1 MQTSAPSPLPAL
13 PDWRPMLEDP
23 RPQPSFVPLRV
34 EGRLPPELRGTF
46 VRNGPALSHAMGTDY
61 EHWFDGDGG
70 LVAVQLGDGRARG
83 ALRLI
88 ETAGLAKERKR
99 GRRLFP
105 GFGTH
110 APAWWHP
117 WSVKNVANTNVIPWQ
132 GRLLALWEGGR
143 PHEVSLETLQTR
155 GLTSLGGVVPGAFSA
170 HPHRV
175 QARAA
180 VYNFGV
186 RPRLRGALLD
196 LFELPDQG
204 PARRLASLP
213 LPSMPF
219 IHDFI
224 ATERHLVFFISPVF
238 VDIPRFL
245 LGPRTYAECMQW
257 KPEVGTEVLVVPID
271 DPARPVRFRSEASW
285 QWHFGN
291 AFERGDEIVVDL
303 VRFDSFSLIG
313 VSSELH
319 DDDRGVVDHGWPA
332 RAVIDRRARSLRW
345 ETWAERSMEFPRVAP
360 SVEGGE
366 HRHVYMAAHGSQAQ
380 REGTLFDRIVKLD
393 TSVGTFE
400 EYEFDCGVFASE
412 PIFTPSPHSKCDD
425 DGWVMSLVYDAPN
438 HRSHVAVFDAQDL
451 SGGPV
456 ARVHF
461 DRHVHYTFHG
471 SFVPEAV

>member
-1 MQTSAPSPLPAL
+1 MQTSAPSRVQA
-13 PDWRPMLEDP
+13 DWRPMLEDP

-34 EGRLPPELRGTF
+34 EGQLPPDLRGTF

-88 ETAGLAKERKR
+88 ETAGLTKERKR

-110 APAWWHP
+110 APAWWYP
-117 WSVKNVANTNVIPWQ
+117 WAVKNVANTNVIAWQ

-155 GLTSLGGVVPGAFSA
+155 GLSDLGGVVPGAFSA

-175 QARAA
+175 HARSA

-186 RPRLRGALLD
+186 RPRLRGSILD
-196 LFELPDQG
+196 LFELPDHG

-213 LPSMPF
+213 LPNMPF

-224 ATERHLVFFISPVF
+224 ATDRHLVFFISPVF

-245 LGPRTYAECMQW
+245 LRPRTYAECMQW
-257 KPEVGTEVLVVPID
+257 QPEVGTEVLVVPID
-271 DPARPVRFRSEASW
+271 DPTHPLRFRSEPFW

-313 VSSELH
+313 VSSELQ
-319 DDDRGVVDHGWPA
+319 DEAQGVVDHGVPA
-332 RAVIDRRARSLRW
+332 RAVIDRRAASLRW
-345 ETWAERSMEFPRVAP
+345 ETWSDRSVEFPRVAP
-360 SVEGGE
+360 SVEGAE
-366 HRHVYMAAHGSQAQ
+366 HRHMYMAAHGERARQDGS
-380 REGTLFDRIVKLD
+380 LFDRVIKLD
-393 TSVGTFE
+393 TLSGSIE
-400 EYEFDCGVFASE
+400 EFAFDHGLFASE
-412 PIFTPSPHSKCDD
+412 PIYAPNPSSKCED
-425 DGWVMSLVYDAPN
+425 DGWVMTLVYDAAV
-438 HRSHVAVFDAQDL
+438 HRSHVAVFEAHDL
-451 SGGPV
+451 VGGPV

-471 SFVPEAV
+471 SFVPAVA